1 MTPSPTVPT
10 RSSPAHTPI
19 VLQILSLLCNQ
30 FIMSSY
36 DIYTFQYMRRI
47 ADKTKPYL
55 LLASGGL
62 QEPNHEHIRCGDC
75 QVELQRVQHILL
87 HRQHLL
93 SAVSVVG
100 DEHKILDLGG
110 PDFFVL
116 RCQQHGGHAHQLQIL
131 PGNGVDAQVPVDQ
144 VGRQV
149 QSFRH
154 QLKLQMNL
162 WGRGIK
168 ASGCVVLCSG

>member
-1 MTPSPTVPT
+1 
-10 RSSPAHTPI
+10 
-19 VLQILSLLCNQ
+19 
-30 FIMSSY
+30 MSSY
-36 DIYTFQYMRRI
+36 NINTFQYMRKI

-116 RCQQHGGHAHQLQIL
+116 GCQQHGGHAHQLQIL

-149 QSFRH
+149 QSLRH

-168 ASGCVVLCSG
+168 ASGCVVLCFG